1 MEPKLYTVQFNF
13 RGDEDDVGGSY
24 PNFLSFL
31 ELLIVN
37 HKIGTTKIKDFQ
49 IYQTFTRDE
58 LSKMRKRAN
67 TP

>member
-37 HKIGTTKIKDFQ
+37 HKIGNTKIERFQ
-49 IYQTFTRDE
+49 ISQAFTRDE